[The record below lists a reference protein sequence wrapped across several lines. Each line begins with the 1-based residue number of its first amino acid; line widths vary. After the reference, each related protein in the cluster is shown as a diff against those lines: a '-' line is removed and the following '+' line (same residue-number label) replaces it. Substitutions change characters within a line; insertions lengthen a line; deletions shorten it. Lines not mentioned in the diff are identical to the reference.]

1 MPQINL
7 SIWYALSFFLV
18 ILSIG
23 YITIEIILG
32 EKYRFREIINK
43 SKNPLFDR
51 VIHYIIR
58 GFLIN
63 GMIFLIYPICPL
75 TEKALKQIIISGI
88 RIGKIINSENY
99 LEISTAI
106 ISFLYF
112 FVLVLTEYTIM
123 SVYKI
128 LNSFI
133 KEMIKLKE
141 RQ

>member
-1 MPQINL
+1 MYWLKIFFIYLNNKMPQINL

-32 EKYRFREIINK
+32 EKYWFREIINR

-63 GMIFLIYPICPL
+63 GMIFLI
-75 TEKALKQIIISGI
+75 
-88 RIGKIINSENY
+88 
-99 LEISTAI
+99 
-106 ISFLYF
+106 
-112 FVLVLTEYTIM
+112 
-123 SVYKI
+123 
-128 LNSFI
+128 
-133 KEMIKLKE
+133 
-141 RQ
+141 

>member
-32 EKYRFREIINK
+32 EKYRFREIINR

-63 GMIFLIYPICPL
+63 GMIFLIYPFCPL
-75 TEKALKQIIISGI
+75 IEKALKQIIISGI

-112 FVLVLTEYTIM
+112 FVLVLTEYTII

>member
-1 MPQINL
+1 
-7 SIWYALSFFLV
+7 
-18 ILSIG
+18 
-23 YITIEIILG
+23 
-32 EKYRFREIINK
+32 
-43 SKNPLFDR
+43 
-51 VIHYIIR
+51 
-58 GFLIN
+58 
-63 GMIFLIYPICPL
+63 MIFLIYPFCPL
-75 TEKALKQIIISGI
+75 IEKVLKQIIISGI